1 VRKCFKSNKPKPVT
15 PLDLPS
21 RGEMVNLL
29 NFPALSFGLQKR
41 CFFFSREEVGFVSLL
56 EEGLREVI
64 IYRNLQME

>member
-1 VRKCFKSNKPKPVT
+1 M
-15 PLDLPS
+15 
-21 RGEMVNLL
+21 GEMVNLL